1 MNDYS
6 SNITYG
12 KESIAFDV
20 LFAERKTMEIA
31 VLPDERVV
39 VKAPLGTEP
48 QVIKAR
54 LVKRARWIKKQ
65 LDYFRQFNP
74 RTPPRRYVGGETHLY
89 LGRQYRL
96 KISNGLTNGVK
107 LTKGFFQVACNGM
120 ASPERIKKQLQRWYL
135 EKANVKFVESL
146 ERCLPDFE
154 RMSLPPPSL
163 KIRKMNTRW
172 GSLSPRNTLTLNVDL
187 IRAPRECT
195 EYVITHELC
204 HLQHPNHDAEF
215 YRLLEQ
221 LMPDWE
227 KRKHRLELTLV

>member
-12 KESIAFDV
+12 RENIAFDV
-20 LFAERKTMEIA
+20 FYTERKTMEIA

-39 VKAPLGTEP
+39 VKAPQGTEP
-48 QVIKAR
+48 QVIKTR
-54 LVKRARWIKKQ
+54 LVKRARWIRKQ

-74 RTPPRRYVGGETHLY
+74 PTPPRRYVGGETHLY
-89 LGRQYRL
+89 LGRQFRL
-96 KISNGLTNGVK
+96 KISVGLKNGVK
-107 LTKGFFQVACNGM
+107 LSRGFFHVICSRTV
-120 ASPERIKKQLQRWYL
+120 SPERVQKQLQRWYL
-135 EKANVKFVESL
+135 EKAKVKFAESL
-146 ERCLPDFE
+146 ERCLPDFH
-154 RMSLPPPSL
+154 RIGLSPPSL
-163 KIRKMNTRW
+163 NIRKMNSRW
-172 GSLSPRNTLTLNVDL
+172 GSLSPRSTLTLNVDL

-221 LMPDWE
+221 LIPDWE
-227 KRKHRLELTLV
+227 KRKHRLELALV